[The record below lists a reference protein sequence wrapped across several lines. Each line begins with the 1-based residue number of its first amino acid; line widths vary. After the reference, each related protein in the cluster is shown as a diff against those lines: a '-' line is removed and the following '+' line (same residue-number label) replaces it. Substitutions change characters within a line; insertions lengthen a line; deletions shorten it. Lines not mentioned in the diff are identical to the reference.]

1 MTRRASQQRLLS
13 RINTSGVV
21 APQARPIETPTS
33 LQCTHQEPT
42 WEELLGRR

>member
-13 RINTSGVV
+13 RLNASGVV
-21 APQARPIETPTS
+21 APQARPSEPPTS

>member
-21 APQARPIETPTS
+21 APQSRPSETPTS

-42 WEELLGRR
+42 WEDLLGRR